1 MPFSKQEFLD
11 NLNDPKKLF
20 FSYAVNISSVNFT
33 LLLEYFV
40 EKADDVFFYSEP
52 ENRISFLSFDSLT
65 RQSFAVQ

>member
-20 FSYAVNISSVNFT
+20 FSYAVKISSVNFT

-40 EKADDVFFYSEP
+40 EKADDVFFTANLKTEYH
-52 ENRISFLSFDSLT
+52 FYLLT
-65 RQSFAVQ
+65 A